1 MVINNFK
8 AYYDKYI
15 EIINYLIIGGLTTL
29 VSLSVYY
36 ICVLTFLDPLSP
48 MQLQIA
54 NIISWI
60 AAVTFAYYANKKYV
74 FNSNNRNIIKELQL
88 FYLSRVST
96 LLMDMSIM
104 FFAVTL
110 LGINDK
116 IAKLIVQVIVTIANY
131 ILSKFFVFNEKYL
144 KKKTT

>member
-36 ICVLTFLDPLSP
+36 ICVLTFLDPTSP

-74 FNSNNRNIIKELQL
+74 FNNNNRNISKEILL
-88 FYLSRVST
+88 FYLFRVNT
-96 LLMDMSIM
+96 LLIDMSIM
-104 FFAVTL
+104 FVAVTL

-131 ILSKFFVFNEKYL
+131 ILSKFFVFNEKDL